1 MARISP
7 QGVRDLNV
15 VIEVLHEN
23 GAVNSPSMGERYNLG
38 GRVALVKG
46 TPGGWWGDWELNYKD
61 QMTFEEYK
69 KALDID
75 KNPSG
80 LEKAEGGRIDMK
92 PGGIVE
98 PGVTNYGK
106 TATSRKY
113 IEKGIYRRDNG
124 NYRLVANREGAKKL
138 DKTLPK
144 GSTLE
149 DARKALSAWE
159 KANPIKVK
167 WKEGQKIKI
176 ITEGPKGK
184 QVNVDIKYKTPKIE
198 ADFKAAMADFA
209 GENKAGWSTAK
220 FENTFGG
227 IAGDAMQFVREQ
239 EPTFVRDVNK
249 VQTLKYA
256 DELEELGHK
265 DWNAAIKA
273 GDDKLVMS
281 HRWQKLNPYEPKGFD
296 TSRNQ
301 LAKNI
306 ENLNIFEKSGQ
317 TLEDFYDLFKD
328 RTFKANLRAYMKGE
342 AGPFVTEAW
351 DEAGFKSKY
360 KNIMPKLKKH
370 LEVWHDIE
378 RNFGKTKAQIKKA
391 KVREFSKLDIENLI
405 RRAKRVGR
413 TDYLNQLDL
422 AHRQDLIIDQNISEL
437 GIERPEINRV
447 LIKDAEIERNK
458 LHKKN
463 YALIEEVKKGKNIQ
477 KNLSFI
483 AENNHRIK
491 QISEITKGRLT
502 GIIID
507 TETLAPVKL
516 QPSNIMG
523 VDAGLFNKP
532 IKEMTEAEKIYLKD
546 KILPTVIKEARAMT
560 PKKIASELM
569 GIIDDPVL
577 SEKLE
582 ARISKLKTGKH
593 ITKPVFEQSQ
603 KIYSIMEDLK
613 KLPANERDRISI
625 AVGCKP
631 RGRKAEGG
639 RIGFAGGSVGM
650 LTCIDAKWEKNP
662 KGFFRATAN
671 IASKG
676 LDKLWKYASPMFLP
690 AVQIGLGRAEHFK
703 DPTSP
708 EMWWDIILASD
719 AVKRWGL
726 DKATLSQLKNA
737 SWVKRADIVG
747 KLILRGG
754 SNKILEK
761 MNWVAK
767 RAVAPAELYQGYK
780 GFQRE
785 LDLVKKYAKENNIP
799 YEKAKMAYLF
809 SGSAAK
815 WRWNR
820 ASLFKMLGFGT
831 MGPKL
836 MLQASNSE
844 EFQAE
849 GKKIYEFLKEYEDDP
864 VDKEPV
870 KKEVTEEVSHG
881 TGPENWAINIK
892 EQMDKK
898 QIAENQPIGVNRYMQ
913 LIK

>member
-1 MARISP
+1 MAYIDWWNRSGP
-7 QGVRDLNV
+7 VTL
-15 VIEVLHEN
+15 
-23 GAVNSPSMGERYNLG
+23 GERFGLNG
-38 GRVALVKG
+38 IKRVALAKG

>member
-1 MARISP
+1 
-7 QGVRDLNV
+7 
-15 VIEVLHEN
+15 
-23 GAVNSPSMGERYNLG
+23 
-38 GRVALVKG
+38 
-46 TPGGWWGDWELNYKD
+46 
-61 QMTFEEYK
+61 MTFEEYK

-306 ENLNIFEKSGQ
+306 KNLNKFKESSQ
-317 TLEDFYDLFKD
+317 TQVDFYEIFKD
-328 RTFKANLRAYMKGE
+328 KQFKMNLRAYMKGE

-360 KNIMPKLKKH
+360 KNIIPKLKKH
-370 LEVWHDIE
+370 LEVWHEQSDPS
-378 RNFGKTKAQIKKA
+378 GKTKAQIKTTKI
-391 KVREFSKLDIENLI
+391 KKFSRLDIENLI
-405 RRAKRVGR
+405 KKAKGVGKN
-413 TDYLNQLDL
+413 YWNQLDL
-422 AHRQDLIIDQNISEL
+422 AHRQDLIIDLNISEL
-437 GIERPEINRV
+437 GIEKGEINRV
-447 LIKDAEIERNK
+447 LIKVAEDERNK
-458 LHKKN
+458 LHGKN
-463 YALIEEVKKGKNIQ
+463 FELVEEIKKGKNVQ

-582 ARISKLKTGKH
+582 TKMKNLKIKGHVTPY
-593 ITKPVFEQSQ
+593 IYEQSQ

-625 AVGCKP
+625 AVGCKSKP
-631 RGRKAEGG
+631 RGIKAEGG
-639 RIGFAGGSVGM
+639 RIGFAAGSGV
-650 LTCIDAKWEKNP
+650 LACIDAKWEKNP

-780 GFQRE
+780 GFKRE

-799 YEKAKMAYLF
+799 YKEAELAYLF

-815 WRWNR
+815 WRLNR

-836 MLQASNSE
+836 MLQASNDTE
-844 EFQAE
+844 LQER